1 MIEYKKHTLSNGL
14 KILINRD
21 KTTPLVSLNIL
32 YNVGSKH
39 EKPDM
44 TGFAHLFE
52 HLMFS
57 GSVHVPDFDIPVE
70 KAGGENNAFTN
81 QDFTNYYITLPAVN
95 LETAMWLES
104 DRMLSLA
111 FSQKKLEVQK
121 KVVIEEFKERYLNK
135 PYGDVFHL
143 LYDLAYEQHHYQW
156 PTIGKD
162 VKHIE
167 KATLEDVKNFFFSH
181 YAPNNAILSLA
192 GDVDYETALKALEKW
207 FGDIPYREIVNPEI
221 PEEPTQQTERRKTVE
236 KDVPYPRLTIAY
248 HMPGRADKNF
258 YAHDLLSDILSNGKS
273 ARFFKH
279 LVRSRGDIFLQA
291 DAYVTGNIDNGL
303 FIIDATVT
311 DNTRMEEAETLI
323 YEELEKI
330 RQGNVEEEELTRMKN
345 KFESSHHFELYE
357 LSSRAFYLSYYELLG
372 NAEFINTETGKYAE
386 VTLKNV
392 VETAQKLFVPSNRNV
407 LYYLKK

>member
-1 MIEYKKHTLSNGL
+1 MIEYKKYKLPNGL
-14 KILINRD
+14 NVLIHRD
-21 KTTPLVSLNIL
+21 KTTPLASLNIL

-57 GSVHVPDFDIPVE
+57 GSVNVPDFDIPVE

-111 FSQKKLEVQK
+111 FSQKGLEVQK

-143 LYDLAYEQHHYQW
+143 LYDLAYEKHHYKW

-162 VKHIE
+162 IKHIE
-167 KATLEDVKNFFFSH
+167 KATLEDVKKFFFSH

-192 GDVDYETALKALEKW
+192 GDVEYEEALSKIEKW
-207 FGDIPYREIVNPEI
+207 FGDIPYREVVNPEI
-221 PEEPTQQTERRKTVE
+221 PEEPVQKAERRKIVE
-236 KDVPYPRLTIAY
+236 RDVPYPRLIMAF
-248 HMPGRADKNF
+248 HMPGRPDKDF
-258 YAHDLLSDILSNGKS
+258 YVHDLLSDILSNGKS
-273 ARFFKH
+273 ARFFKN
-279 LVRSRGDIFLQA
+279 LVRNRGDVFLQA

-303 FIIDATVT
+303 FIIDAMVT
-311 DNTRMEEAETLI
+311 DNALVEKAEALI
-323 YEELEKI
+323 YEELDKVMK
-330 RQGNVEEEELTRMKN
+330 GDVEEDEIVRMKN
-345 KFESSHHFELYE
+345 KFESSHNFELYE
-357 LSSRAFYLSYYELLG
+357 LSSRAFYMSYYELLG
-372 NAEFINTETGKYAE
+372 DTGLINTETEKYAA
-386 VTLKNV
+386 VTLQDV
-392 VETAQKLFVPSNRNV
+392 VETSKKLFVPSNRNV